1 MSAAN
6 ERRRLRVMFC
16 HFTAD
21 VCGGSDRSLYDL
33 VTRLPRD
40 RFEPTL
46 ILRRGDPLSADYR
59 RAGLPVIERKF
70 VPPRRALEPVKLL
83 HYFARFL
90 PSALTIA
97 RDIRRFRADVVHVNT
112 LFNVQGAVGA
122 WLARKPLVWHVR
134 ELVPD
139 SRVVGVMLALVAG
152 LSTRAVANSTAV
164 LETLHACGGRA
175 RVVFNGIDTR
185 EYVDLRTG
193 TSVRD
198 ELGVSPSA
206 PVVTTIG
213 RIEPWKGQHVFLEA
227 VPAILRAHPAARF
240 LVVGGAAANKPEYLE
255 QLRARCAEMG
265 LSDRV
270 LFTGIR
276 KDIPEILAASTVVVL
291 PSVTP
296 EPFGRAIVEAM
307 LARKPVVATAAGGPL
322 DIILE
327 GETGLLTPPG
337 DSSAL
342 AAQVNALL
350 ADAHRAA
357 TMGEQARERA
367 LSHFALE
374 RVVEDMA
381 SLLEEAAGRKG

>member
-1 MSAAN
+1 MSPAPDPP
-6 ERRRLRVMFC
+6 RLRVVFC

-33 VTRLPRD
+33 ATRLPRD
-40 RFEPTL
+40 RFEPMV

-59 RAGLPVIERKF
+59 CAGLPVVERKF
-70 VPPRRALEPVKLL
+70 IPPRRALEPVKLL
-83 HYFARFL
+83 RYFAGFL

-122 WLARKPLVWHVR
+122 YLARRPLVWHVR
-134 ELVPD
+134 ELVPG
-139 SRVVGVMLALVAG
+139 SRAVRVMLALVTRLA
-152 LSTRAVANSTAV
+152 TRAVANSTAV
-164 LETLHACGGRA
+164 LDTLNACGDRA

-185 EYVDLRTG
+185 EYVDLRSGASIREEFGIAPT
-193 TSVRD
+193 
-198 ELGVSPSA
+198 A
-206 PVVTTIG
+206 PVVTTVG
-213 RIEPWKGQHVFLEA
+213 RIEPWKGQHVFLDA
-227 VPAILRAHPAARF
+227 IPAILCAHPAARF

-276 KDIPEILAASTVVVL
+276 QDIPEILGASTVVVL

-296 EPFGRAIVEAM
+296 EPFGRTIVEAM

-322 DIILE
+322 DIISD
-327 GETGLLTPPG
+327 GDTGLLVPPG
-337 DSSAL
+337 DAAGL
-342 AAQVNALL
+342 AAGVNLL
-350 ADAHRAA
+350 LSDTQRAFR
-357 TMGEQARERA
+357 MGERAREHAFSR
-367 LSHFALE
+367 FALE
-374 RVVEDMA
+374 RVVEEMA
-381 SLLEEAAGRKG
+381 ALLEEAARCRN